1 MHTEYIT
8 VRILLQ
14 SSPDAPKQ
22 KVHDHSEFQ
31 TKVQRSE
38 VSILSDYK
46 AAVVSIAVKSILTPI
61 TPYYLL
67 AKLCWMD
74 VHARTLQRSRN
85 KAQLRCAAVRTVRE
99 CSPFWQTDS
108 RDYRLPSFLL
118 YVRWVYGQ
126 KVLVF
131 RLTVSSLFFVPF
143 FKVLCHPF

>member
-1 MHTEYIT
+1 MHQNKKFMTTQNFKPKFNGQRFPFWVIT
-8 VRILLQ
+8 
-14 SSPDAPKQ
+14 KQ
-22 KVHDHSEFQ
+22 LWYPL
-31 TKVQRSE
+31 R
-38 VSILSDYK
+38 
-46 AAVVSIAVKSILTPI
+46 SILTPI

-131 RLTVSSLFFVPF
+131 RLTVSNLFFVPF